1 MLAVTLKFALLVGV
15 RSRALHPKTRDEFA
29 QLMANISYT
38 NTTLLNYFFPAEPPP
53 QPPDVQQTWWVRT
66 PKCVRSR
73 SCWCVH
79 VTGSRDK
86 TVNPNPRACEW
97 TKGNS
102 LMTRSMNLGTC
113 AYRGSRRNCTCTT
126 GAGEP
131 CLSSNMNPG
140 TVVSNIA
147 LAREGGVNHI
157 IEEGREGGLTALMY
171 WLHGFKVT
179 SIEYSPIDEVSTALR
194 EMAPGVVQLDGD
206 GRKLVPE
213 LVRNM
218 SRREAAQTMIFF
230 DGEKRTF
237 AYDTYLKVKNRVG
250 FAAFDDA
257 TDEFGQFM
265 SNKGEIWWQVA
276 TEPLYDPMIKR
287 MRESRRRLSK
297 AGIRGSTDPLGDLG
311 QQFFTFGD
319 TLFTLGGGWGR
330 RGVLH

>member
-1 MLAVTLKFALLVGV
+1 M
-15 RSRALHPKTRDEFA
+15 
-29 QLMANISYT
+29 
-38 NTTLLNYFFPAEPPP
+38 
-53 QPPDVQQTWWVRT
+53 
-66 PKCVRSR
+66 
-73 SCWCVH
+73 
-79 VTGSRDK
+79 
-86 TVNPNPRACEW
+86 
-97 TKGNS
+97 
-102 LMTRSMNLGTC
+102 
-113 AYRGSRRNCTCTT
+113 
-126 GAGEP
+126 
-131 CLSSNMNPG
+131 
-140 TVVSNIA
+140 
-147 LAREGGVNHI
+147 
-157 IEEGREGGLTALMY
+157 
-171 WLHGFKVT
+171 
-179 SIEYSPIDEVSTALR
+179 
-194 EMAPGVVQLDGD
+194 
-206 GRKLVPE
+206 PE

-237 AYDTYLKVKNRVG
+237 AYDTFLKVKNRVG